1 MAEEKEL
8 KKDLKND
15 QKVQHVLE
23 VKKKIINKH
32 QAL

>member
-15 QKVQHVLE
+15 QKVQHDSSWSL
-23 VKKKIINKH
+23 KKN
-32 QAL
+32 L